1 MKKATLILLLI
12 TSVFAGCKC
21 AKSDTTSTATIYD
34 NGWELEYLSGTR
46 IAFEGLYPETKPTIQ
61 FDKTEM
67 RISGNSSCNG
77 YSGDFTLT
85 ENQIKVGEIMQTM
98 RFCEGGGEQ
107 SFQTMLKKINKYSFD
122 SEGKLLLL
130 IDDIPMMRFKKIA
143 KRQ

>member
-1 MKKATLILLLI
+1 MKNTTLILLLI

-21 AKSDTTSTATIYD
+21 AKSDTSTATIYD

-98 RFCEGGGEQ
+98 RFCEGGG
-107 SFQTMLKKINKYSFD
+107 
-122 SEGKLLLL
+122 
-130 IDDIPMMRFKKIA
+130 
-143 KRQ
+143 

>member
-1 MKKATLILLLI
+1 
-12 TSVFAGCKC
+12 
-21 AKSDTTSTATIYD
+21 
-34 NGWELEYLSGTR
+34 
-46 IAFEGLYPETKPTIQ
+46 
-61 FDKTEM
+61 M